1 MPIWILGSSL
11 YGAQLAALL
20 GLPFAFASHFA
31 PAQMMDAIAIY
42 RERFTPSAQQD
53 RPHVM
58 LGFNVFAADT
68 DEQAQLIATSAQQA
82 FINLRSGR
90 PGQLPPPKP
99 GYLQQ
104 LGAPE
109 QTMLRNLLTCSAMG
123 SVETVREQ
131 MHAFAERTGAD
142 ELMIAGQIFDH
153 KARLHSY
160 TLAMQAASELLAAA

>member
-1 MPIWILGSSL
+1 M
-11 YGAQLAALL
+11 L

-42 RERFTPSAQQD
+42 RERFQPSARLA

-68 DEQAQLIATSAQQA
+68 DEQAQLVATSAQQA

-90 PGQLPPPKP
+90 PGQLPPPRP
-99 GYLQQ
+99 GYWQQ

-109 QTMLRNLLTCSAMG
+109 QSLLRNLLSCAAIG
-123 SVETVREQ
+123 SPETVREQ
-131 MHAFAERTGAD
+131 MMAFVERTGAD

-153 KARLHSY
+153 SARLRSY
-160 TLAMQAASELLAAA
+160 EIAMQAATAVTAVTA